1 MAPWFSS
8 CWIYLWIFI
17 LSGKVFAD
25 VVPPQNYTIQHTMLP
40 FDKAMED
47 CSPGVLTTL
56 ATEQQAA
63 EILRLISMSVPPQ
76 RQLTFWVGLRKAKSE
91 CVVLDLPLRGFRWT
105 EDGSQESQVDRW
117 LGDPQKTCTTTRCA
131 ALQVEFNQS
140 VVTKWGLLA
149 VPCKNSYKFI
159 CKLKDQQAGWTK
171 DKNTTEPAA
180 PGLGSGTT
188 LGSRSCVHPVTP
200 EVRFLTLDAVNS
212 SRIQVT
218 CWSGIQLQLHCWG
231 NPAVWRFLDDSPANL
246 TAICQLCAGG
256 FQKDAFG
263 NCVDVDECSPGNSCR
278 FTCLNTLGSYRCVCS
293 DENGKHYDEGSAA
306 CADTETDNNSL
317 LSGILVPVLVVVAVL
332 VLLVV
337 VVVVAVKCCLKKR
350 SKTRSEKMLMKN
362 KDG

>member
-1 MAPWFSS
+1 SQCCM
-8 CWIYLWIFI
+8 
-17 LSGKVFAD
+17 FAD

-159 CKLKDQQAGWTK
+159 Y
-171 DKNTTEPAA
+171 KNTTEPAA

-188 LGSRSCVHPVTP
+188 LGSRS
-200 EVRFLTLDAVNS
+200 
-212 SRIQVT
+212 IQVT